1 MRYPQ
6 ERGDLNMARVIR
18 KTDPSITELG
28 TMIND
33 LKDFVVTRDRQV
45 RADLVSI
52 ASDSVAFATPAL
64 VDAGAHNDVSE
75 VLVTSADADGGDD
88 DDGLAGSLTLLNE
101 ILAWY
106 AFHMADTLAHKV
118 VGVALASYA
127 KASSLATAVTRANDI
142 KSKYNT
148 HRAATTYHY
157 TADSTNVVTAT
168 DASGPTDLAGLIL
181 LLNDIKAQLNA
192 HAISGVSAKSVRL
205 VDA

>member
-33 LKDFVVTRDRQV
+33 LKAFIVTRDRQV

-52 ASDSVAFATPAL
+52 AADSVAFATPAM
-64 VDAGAHNDVSE
+64 VDAGAHNDVYE
-75 VLVTSADADGGDD
+75 TTITSADGDGT
-88 DDGLAGSLTLLNE
+88 LATSLTLVRELLN
-101 ILAWY
+101 WY

-118 VGVALASYA
+118 TGVALASYTVPA
-127 KASSLATAVTRANDI
+127 TLADAIISANDI

-148 HRAATTYHY
+148 HRASTTYHY
-157 TADSTNVVTAT
+157 TADSTNIVTAS
-168 DASGPTDLAGLIL
+168 DAATTQAQLDTLI
-181 LLNDIKAQLNA
+181 NDIKAQLNL
-192 HAISGVSAKSVRL
+192 HAASGISAKSVRL